1 MNKDQVEG
9 KAKEIGGKVQQR
21 IGEATGSK
29 KQQAKGLGKQIE
41 GKIQKKLGDVKEAV
55 NDAADD

>member
-9 KAKEIGGKVQQR
+9 KAKEVGGKLQQR

-29 KQQAKGLGKQIE
+29 EQQIKGLGKQIE
-41 GKIQKKLGDVKEAV
+41 GKLQKKIGDVREAV